1 MWQTLRDSVK
11 IAGLRRLMAESMG
24 SEGFFDVVKDYV
36 QPMIKTMLL
45 SLPLLLALGSD
56 QRSTL
61 LIGAV
66 YFIFHLGSA
75 WSSRKAH
82 QLSAHFGGDDSASR
96 FLWRVMAVTY
106 LVMLPLLVFELYT
119 PVIALFFALYLAQ
132 SVWRPLI
139 ISRFDTYS
147 PETHGTS
154 ILSVE
159 SQSQTFAKMIFAP
172 ALGFLVDLIASSGQG
187 YGGKF
192 WPIAAVGVVISASMA
207 LSSKRKHGGS

>member
-1 MWQTLRDSVK
+1 M
-11 IAGLRRLMAESMG
+11 
-24 SEGFFDVVKDYV
+24 
-36 QPMIKTMLL
+36 
-45 SLPLLLALGSD
+45 
-56 QRSTL
+56 
-61 LIGAV
+61 
-66 YFIFHLGSA
+66 
-75 WSSRKAH
+75 AH

-139 ISRFDTYS
+139 ISRFDAYS

-159 SQSQTFAKMIFAP
+159 SQSQTFAKMLLAP
-172 ALGFLVDLIASSGQG
+172 ALGFLVDQIASAGS
-187 YGGKF
+187 GGKF
-192 WPIAAVGVVISASMA
+192 WPIAAVGVLISTYMV
-207 LSSKRKHGGS
+207 LSAHRSRSGLAELRS